1 MTQRLLWLVGGSL
14 SFHPP
19 LVTQVRNV
27 HDYLADFDSEVPL
40 YMKSGQLIRFLGE
53 GTPVPTT
60 SRSSKWTTVPTTTLS
75 LDSAMWSLAKEL
87 YQHCYWG
94 QQDLQLVEAWLQDLH
109 NLGYRWEHSLLVL
122 LIYIFWLLI
131 DFQRL

>member
-1 MTQRLLWLVGGSL
+1 MLLPITVHGRVSDIWRSFLTQRLLWLVGGSL

-40 YMKSGQLIRFLGE
+40 YMKSGQLIQFLE
-53 GTPVPTT
+53 EWTPVPTT
-60 SRSSKWTTVPTTTLS
+60 TPS

-94 QQDLQLVEAWLQDLH
+94 QQDLQLVEAWLHDLH
-109 NLGYRWEHSLLVL
+109 NLGYRWEHLVQALLF
-122 LIYIFWLLI
+122 YIFVY
-131 DFQRL
+131 